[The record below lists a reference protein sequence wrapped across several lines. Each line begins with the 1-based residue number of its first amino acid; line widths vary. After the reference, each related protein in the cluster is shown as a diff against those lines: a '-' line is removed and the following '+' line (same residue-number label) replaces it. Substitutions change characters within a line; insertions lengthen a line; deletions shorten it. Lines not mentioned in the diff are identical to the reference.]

1 MDVHRINLHR
11 NIFKEE
17 PIMCF
22 SKFWVSLALTV
33 MFVKQLN
40 PVCINLS
47 CRQFAARCPNP
58 LLCDQE
64 TMSTMGNSWNFLLEH
79 KLGNF
84 QCRMEKHLPRLP
96 EKWTTLRAPPKFPIF
111 FLPWTSVLLIRIPE
125 FSEFDNFLIFRELS
139 KNISVPFSHYFE
151 SSGVLT
157 EWKVPNIKFAV
168 LNQLLLCSNF
178 LVGTENVDSI
188 MKCQNTCTTWSET
201 KSQVTHSSF
210 SLL

>member
-1 MDVHRINLHR
+1 MDVHRISLHR

-40 PVCINLS
+40 PICINLS
-47 CRQFAARCPNP
+47 CRQFAARFHNP

-64 TMSTMGNSWNFLLEH
+64 TMSKMGNSSNFLLEH

-96 EKWTTLRAPPKFPIF
+96 EKWTTLRATVYTQIF
-111 FLPWTSVLLIRIPE
+111 KIFLRVFQFFLIRISE
-125 FSEFDNFLIFRELS
+125 FSEFYNFLIFRELS
-139 KNISVPFSHYFE
+139 KNISVPFPHYFE
-151 SSGVLT
+151 SSGVLA

-168 LNQLLLCSNF
+168 LNQLLLCGNF

-188 MKCQNTCTTWSET
+188 MKC
-201 KSQVTHSSF
+201 
-210 SLL
+210 